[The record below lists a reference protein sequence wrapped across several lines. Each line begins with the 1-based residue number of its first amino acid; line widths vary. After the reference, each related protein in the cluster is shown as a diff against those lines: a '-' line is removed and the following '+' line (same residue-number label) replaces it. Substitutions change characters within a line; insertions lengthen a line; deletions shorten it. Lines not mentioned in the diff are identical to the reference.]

1 MPVYF
6 GERDRHPPAVLVVH
20 TAPPP
25 TTEEVG
31 ELLAD
36 IRRLSDEAGGL
47 GRPHSEWDQVMARKR
62 DVIARI
68 ETAQMPDTE
77 LLRDPFGGPSGL
89 FDWTTS
95 VGAARL
101 AAAILTVEL
110 GETPPA
116 VVFVPFAADV
126 IAAVPDDNFRL
137 DRDEIWRWIELH
149 RELIETELF
158 LEPPPPACAVLT
170 TPPVPVG
177 DETVEPATA
186 SALVEACEQAWSAIQ
201 HHHPELP
208 DAVIILGSGI
218 ERGRLVKLGH
228 WWGGRWIAD
237 GETRG
242 EVLLAGEALHLPPD
256 QVFEVLLHEAAHGLN
271 AARGIKDTSRGG
283 RYHNARFAQA
293 AVEVGLVASN
303 MPPYGLASTQLADTG
318 QERYADT
325 ISRLGEAMRI
335 ARHIDRSIGIGAETG
350 TGSETGTSADEDD
363 GPGGGRA
370 KVQPAQCGC
379 GRRLRMAPTVL
390 AAGPV
395 ICGVCD
401 SEFTITPSRSA
412 EREPHTDA
420 VVDRTFLERRHA
432 AIAAEPGAPTGEH
445 LTAVLERE
453 RAKLDAALAITD
465 NTNEAALAP
474 LRQRRDRIERLLSDR
489 GWSLDSIRTN
499 AATEVQADGIR
510 RLLAGGT
517 ETEVGPLADW
527 YERFATADETPIAV
541 PTEDARRCHV
551 ELARSMLKADG
562 TLTGP
567 AVHIAENEFMAGDR
581 LVVEAGDGDL
591 ALPAGA
597 LGTVEHV
604 DPAAGELRV
613 DFATLGRI
621 RISLRDA
628 VVQHIRHDYAE
639 VAADAPAWQPEALSR
654 EAQRAAL
661 ATEP

>member
-6 GERDRHPPAVLVVH
+6 GERDRDQPTVLVVH
-20 TAPPP
+20 AAPSP

-47 GRPHSEWDQVMARKR
+47 GRPHPEWDQVMARKR

-68 ETAQMPDTE
+68 EAAEVPDKE
-77 LLRDPFGGPSGL
+77 PLPDPFGGPSGL

-101 AAAILTVEL
+101 AAAILTIEL

-116 VVFVPFAADV
+116 VIFVPFAADV
-126 IAAVPDDNFRL
+126 IAAVPDDKFQL
-137 DRDEIWRWIELH
+137 DRDEIWTWIETH
-149 RELIETELF
+149 RELIENELY
-158 LEPPPPACAVLT
+158 LEPPPPACAVVT
-170 TPPVPVG
+170 TPPHLVG
-177 DETVEPATA
+177 DETVAPATA

-201 HHHPELP
+201 YHHPELP
-208 DAVIILGSGI
+208 DAVIVLGSGI

-237 GETRG
+237 GQLRG

-293 AVEVGLVASN
+293 AAEVGLVASN

-318 QERYADT
+318 KERYAET
-325 ISRLGEAMRI
+325 ISQLGEAMRI
-335 ARHIDRSIGIGAETG
+335 ARHVDRGVGIGAEAGSG
-350 TGSETGTSADEDD
+350 TETGTSADEDG
-363 GPGGGRA
+363 GPGGGRT

-401 SEFTITPSRSA
+401 TEFTITPSRSA
-412 EREPHTDA
+412 EREPHADA

-432 AIAAEPGAPTGEH
+432 AIAAEPGARAGEH

-465 NTNEAALAP
+465 NTNEAVLAS
-474 LRQRRDRIERLLSDR
+474 LRQRRHRIERLLSDTAR
-489 GWSLDSIRTN
+489 PLDSIGTN

-510 RLLAGGT
+510 RLLSVGT
-517 ETEVGPLADW
+517 EMDARVTDW

-541 PTEDARRCHV
+541 ATEDARRSHV

-567 AVHIAENEFMAGDR
+567 AVRIEENEFMAGDR
-581 LVVEAGDGDL
+581 LVVEAGDGDH
-591 ALPAGA
+591 ALPVGA
-597 LGTVEHV
+597 LGTVERV

-639 VAADAPAWQPEALSR
+639 VTGDAPAWQSEALRR